1 MVDTLLAAIEHV
13 NWLGAFGPLRG
24 QSMDGTPLNFSFDA
38 GLDLALTRGWTGWIE
53 VARKKGI
60 ERTTEWLLQR
70 DETGLDPEEMEPLVE
85 AVLES
90 DSPFDRALAASDLAE
105 YVEGDDDAIAAVL
118 WEGVLTSGREA
129 GDSEVYFE
137 GLSQLAE
144 IENEYGD
151 PQAAA
156 ALYVDFLNWTRE
168 GGHST
173 EAESIFSSFDR
184 LIELAESDGA
194 PAAAADF
201 GHAQTRFFRFVD
213 GDDHRVI
220 SENWDA
226 KSEQFAVW
234 SD

>member
-1 MVDTLLAAIEHV
+1 
-13 NWLGAFGPLRG
+13 
-24 QSMDGTPLNFSFDA
+24 MDGSPLTFSFDA
-38 GLDLALTRGWTGWIE
+38 GLDLALSRGWTGWID
-53 VARKKGI
+53 VARKKGV
-60 ERTTEWLLQR
+60 ERTTEWLLHR

-90 DSPFDRALAASDLAE
+90 DSPFDRALAASELAE
-105 YVEGDDDAIAAVL
+105 YVEVDDDAMAAVL
-118 WEGVLTSGREA
+118 WEGVLISGREA

-144 IENEYGD
+144 IESEYGD

-173 EAESIFSSFDR
+173 EAESIFNAFDR
-184 LIELAESDGA
+184 LIELAEGDGA

-213 GDDHRVI
+213 GDDTRIV

-226 KSEQFAVW
+226 KTEPFAVW